1 MKVVVQGS
9 KTFDDYNVFMRSMAV
24 ALSSMN
30 NDSNIEVYTV
40 GPSKVNN
47 FVTGFVNLSEDG
59 MKARGMS
66 IRKYSVPHSWVE
78 SHVGEV
84 DYFIYLSNPGE
95 QPSRLVRLAESQNL
109 EVGIFRY

>member
-78 SHVGEV
+78 SHVEEV

-95 QPSRLVRLAESQNL
+95 QPSRLVRLAEAVDC
-109 EVGIFRY
+109 EVGVFRY